1 VVWLIIIAAVLLGVG
16 ELFVIAASGTFRRGL
31 DWVDYL
37 ALLGPF
43 VAAVMLVVFFMFLP
57 WPAALILTF
66 VVVGF
71 AILGVSRLLK
81 VSVKKRAQ

>member
-1 VVWLIIIAAVLLGVG
+1 MVWLSIIAAVLLGVG
-16 ELFVIAASGTFRRGL
+16 ELFFVAASDTFRKDL

-37 ALLGPF
+37 TLLGPF

-81 VSVKKRAQ
+81 APAKKQAQ